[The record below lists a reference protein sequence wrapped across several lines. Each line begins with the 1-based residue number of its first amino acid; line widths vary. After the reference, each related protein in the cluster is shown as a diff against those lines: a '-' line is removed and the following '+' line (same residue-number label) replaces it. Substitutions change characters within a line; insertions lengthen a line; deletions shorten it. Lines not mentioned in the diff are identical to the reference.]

1 MEINDLMGEILRQS
15 TSEGHF
21 TLDELLRYGC
31 SNPLTGIGVAKV
43 QEQTFFLFLAGG
55 EPDGAMYVDTMGTL
69 FGDSA
74 VLRLTGEEEFELFR
88 VTPSIVDALVSR
100 CRVFDKS
107 HLKKNGR
114 LEIPTV
120 DTSARQRIGVLSL
133 IVCDG
138 RTPLAGAHVAIRK
151 GKLVM
156 ASDVT
161 DSAGKVSFRLL
172 NGRYMCVISDR
183 IGERA
188 RRIVEFHEPQVVE
201 QIDIGGTDDEFRRR

>member
-1 MEINDLMGEILRQS
+1 MEIYDLMGEILRQS

-21 TLDELLRYGC
+21 TLDELLHYSR
-31 SNPLTGIGVAKV
+31 SNPLTGIGVSKA

-55 EPDGAMYVDTMGTL
+55 EPDGAMYVDPMGTL

-74 VLRLTGEEEFELFR
+74 ALRLTGEEEFELFL
-88 VTPSIVDALVSR
+88 VAPSIVDALVSR

-114 LEIPTV
+114 LDIPTV

-133 IVCDG
+133 IVRDG
-138 RTPLAGAHVAIRK
+138 RMPLAGAHVAIRK

-156 ASDVT
+156 TSDVT

-172 NGRYMCVISDR
+172 NGRYMCVVSDR

-188 RRIVEFHEPQVVE
+188 RRIVEFHKPQVVE
-201 QIDIGGTDDEFRRR
+201 YIEIGGTEDEFRRR

>member
-21 TLDELLRYGC
+21 TLDELLRYSR
-31 SNPLTGIGVAKV
+31 SNPLTGVGVSKEK
-43 QEQTFFLFLAGG
+43 EQTLFLFLSGG
-55 EPDGAMYVDTMGTL
+55 EPDGAMFIDAMGTL

-74 VLRLTGEEEFELFR
+74 ALRLTGEEEFELFL
-88 VTPSIVDALVSR
+88 VAQPIIDALVSR
-100 CRVFDKS
+100 CRVFDQS

-114 LEIPTV
+114 LDIPTV
-120 DTSARQRIGVLSL
+120 GAPTQQRIGVLCL
-133 IVCDG
+133 IARDG
-138 RTPLAGAHVAIRK
+138 RMPLAGAHVAIRK

-156 ASDVT
+156 TSDVT
-161 DSAGKVSFRLL
+161 DSTGKVCFRLL

-188 RRIVEFHEPQVVE
+188 RRIVEFYEPQVDIY
-201 QIDIGGTDDEFRRR
+201 IDIGGTEDECRRR